1 MYISGPAVE
10 GFLRSISR
18 PNPVVAVIL
27 EPADV
32 VAIAEHLMHNDLPSK
47 PTWLIGQF
55 NF

>member
-32 VAIAEHLMHNDLPSK
+32 VAIAEHLMHVDLPSK
-47 PTWLIGQF
+47 PTWLIGLF
-55 NF
+55 NV